1 MFPQAVT
8 PQPYVPGVTRHGV
21 NPVMELELM
30 GSSNNGIGIAFLK
43 EMELINL
50 ESVIGVGK
58 NGIGIG
64 KFDVEL
70 ELTKW
75 N

>member
-1 MFPQAVT
+1 MVK
-8 PQPYVPGVTRHGV
+8 GSRLK
-21 NPVMELELM
+21 ELAKI
-30 GSSNNGIGIAFLK
+30 GIGIDTF
-43 EMELINL
+43 
-50 ESVIGVGK
+50 
-58 NGIGIG
+58 GIGIN